1 MSLIAA
7 AAMVAALSQPA
18 TAPASLQEPQAYEDL
33 LCGYA
38 DWDCAKAYRVMLCES
53 SGNPRAYAA
62 GNYGLMQVN
71 GIHAHRVGGNPAA
84 FYDPATNIEIAH
96 QLWQERG
103 WQPWGYCGRR

>member
-18 TAPASLQEPQAYEDL
+18 APPSLQEPRAYEDV
-33 LCGYA
+33 LCGYP

-53 SGNPRAYAA
+53 SGNPYAYAA
-62 GNYGLMQVN
+62 GNYGLLQINAV
-71 GIHAHRVGGNPAA
+71 HARRVGGDPTA
-84 FYDPATNIEIAH
+84 FYDPAVNIEIAH